1 MANPPSGSRPGA
13 GPPRSSGPV
22 RPTPPPPEVLK
33 AAASA
38 PRQPLDPE
46 RNKEDSEEWT
56 LRPQKLDE
64 YIGQEEVV
72 ANLRVFLQAARERQ
86 EPVDHILL
94 SGPPGLG
101 KTTLASLVA
110 REMGTQLRTTSGPAI
125 ERPIDLLVLLH
136 SLRSHDVLFIDEI
149 HRLSK
154 VVEEILYPV
163 MEDLAFDRVISK
175 GMKKGAVK
183 HKIAPFTLVGATTRG
198 GSLSA
203 PLRSRFGIL
212 FHLEYYSA
220 DALARI
226 VTRSAGL
233 MSLDVDPGGAAQV
246 AQRCRGTPRI
256 ANRLLRRVR
265 DFAQVAG
272 AKVVSEEIAR
282 EALDKMG
289 IDRAGLDRLDQRIL
303 EVLIQRFDGKPVGL
317 ATLAAAVHEDPGNLE
332 EVYEPFL
339 LANGFLLKT
348 PRGRVAGPQAYRH
361 LGLPQQPGLFEF

>member
-1 MANPPSGSRPGA
+1 MAEHSLNGS
-13 GPPRSSGPV
+13 
-22 RPTPPPPEVLK
+22 K
-33 AAASA
+33 AS
-38 PRQPLDPE
+38 
-46 RNKEDSEEWT
+46 EDEQEWT
-56 LRPQKLDE
+56 LRPQHLDE
-64 YIGQEEVV
+64 YIGQEEIV
-72 ANLRVFLQAARERQ
+72 ANLRVFLQAAKGRN

-125 ERPIDLLVLLH
+125 ERPIDLLVLLN
-136 SLRSHDVLFIDEI
+136 SLRPNDVLFIDEI

-175 GMKKGAVK
+175 GMKKGAIK
-183 HKIAPFTLVGATTRG
+183 HKVAPFSLVAATTRG
-198 GSLSA
+198 GALSS

-212 FHLEYYSA
+212 FHLDYYKPA
-220 DALARI
+220 ALQRI
-226 VTRSAGL
+226 ITRSAGL
-233 MSLDVDPGGAAQV
+233 MNLPIDEGGSEEIAC
-246 AQRCRGTPRI
+246 RCRGTPRI

-265 DFAQVAG
+265 DFAQVAK
-272 AKVVSEEIAR
+272 AECIDRELAR
-282 EALDKMG
+282 QALDKMG
-289 IDRAGLDRLDQRIL
+289 IDRAGLDRVDQRIL
-303 EVLIQRFDGKPVGL
+303 DCLIHQFDGRPVGI
-317 ATLAAAVHEDPGNLE
+317 ATLAAAVHEDASNLE

-361 LGLPQQPGLFEF
+361 LEVPMQEELF

>member
-1 MANPPSGSRPGA
+1 MSTHSLSGQ
-13 GPPRSSGPV
+13 
-22 RPTPPPPEVLK
+22 K
-33 AAASA
+33 A
-38 PRQPLDPE
+38 R
-46 RNKEDSEEWT
+46 EDEQEWT
-56 LRPQKLDE
+56 LRPQNLDE
-64 YIGQEEVV
+64 YIGQEDVV
-72 ANLRVFLQAARERQ
+72 ANLRVYLQAARQRG

-125 ERPIDLLVLLH
+125 ERPIDLLVLLN

-154 VVEEILYPV
+154 TVEEILYPV

-175 GMKKGAVK
+175 GMKKGAIK

-212 FHLEYYSA
+212 FHLDYYNAAS
-220 DALARI
+220 LQRI
-226 VTRSAGL
+226 VVRSAGL
-233 MSLDVDPGGAAQV
+233 MGLTVDDGGALEIAL
-246 AQRCRGTPRI
+246 RCRGTPRI

-265 DFAQVAG
+265 DFAQVQSIAVIG
-272 AKVVSEEIAR
+272 QDIAR
-282 EALDKMG
+282 EALDRMG

-303 EVLIQRFDGKPVGL
+303 EALIQRFDGKPVGL
-317 ATLAAAVHEDPGNLE
+317 TTLAAAVHEDPGNLE

-348 PRGRVAGPQAYRH
+348 PRGRVAGPQAYKH
-361 LGLPQQPGLFEF
+361 LGIPTQPGLFGEV